1 MPFVGHHHLMASV
14 ASAAGPAQASA
25 SLQALPCE
33 LLCLI
38 LDNLVL
44 APLPTGSSRH
54 LPIPYYTNRGA
65 LLNLCL
71 TSRRLNNIATPLL
84 YHNIV
89 VASTSQ
95 CAALFHTLLYSPH
108 LRRCPRS
115 FASLAPLNS
124 PDDDEDAYQFFERLI
139 FHRNT
144 HFPHGGVVLDNHARE
159 VVKRL
164 GMSFGEGSGHVYM
177 RSRDFAQHAV
187 AGAMLLMPDIQDLLL
202 ELSQHTDYTFFMND
216 DCIIFR
222 RALGGPTPTWGTPL
236 SSLHTLRLQSDPDI
250 AGFKADAGMLAILIP
265 ELFQAPHL
273 RHIDFYGDEGNYTHH
288 WERAADAMV
297 AHPDWFWEFLA
308 NVANLKLCKSQAAP
322 STIVQLLAHCYNLDH
337 LTWTFRQEAWSS
349 MRELPD
355 MSLDK
360 ALRPVAPKLKSMHL
374 ESYSVGFGWD
384 EDAAEMWDLLEVY
397 QIEMYETVS
406 TLHNFVALESLT
418 IDMMTLFG
426 PCHRQRLRDCGAQ
439 MSSLLPPN
447 LSRLELIERSYN
459 DTYEY
464 YKTVG
469 PHDHWLGSMLSKF
482 AETCKVEQR
491 SLKWFVL
498 RVFPPRRTAENAIVQ
513 GFRSKG
519 GILDLLNRFSQA
531 GVQLDWRWEQ
541 VERLLPHIDRDRD
554 WRT

>member
-1 MPFVGHHHLMASV
+1 MPFVVHHPMAAPV
-14 ASAAGPAQASA
+14 AAPGSAPA
-25 SLQALPCE
+25 SLQTLPSE

-44 APLPTGSSRH
+44 APLPTGSRRH

-71 TSRRLNNIATPLL
+71 TSRRLYNFATPLL

-89 VASTSQ
+89 VASSPQ

-108 LRRCPRS
+108 LRRCPRT

-124 PDDDEDAYQFFERLI
+124 PDDDEDAYQFFERLT
-139 FHRNT
+139 FSRNPR
-144 HFPHGGVVLDNHARE
+144 FFHGGLYLDDQAKE

-164 GMSFGEGSGHVYM
+164 SMSHGETSGHVYT
-177 RSRDFAQHAV
+177 RSRDFTQHAV
-187 AGAMLLMPDIQDLLL
+187 AGAMLLMPDIQDMLF

-222 RALGGPTPTWGTPL
+222 KALGSPTPSWGTPL

-265 ELFQAPHL
+265 ELFHAPNL
-273 RHIDFYGDEGNYTHH
+273 RQLDFYGDEGNYTHH
-288 WERAADAMV
+288 WERSLDAMV
-297 AHPDWFWEFLA
+297 AYPEWFWGFLGK
-308 NVANLKLCKSQAAP
+308 VVDLKLLKSQAAP
-322 STIVQLLAHCYNLDH
+322 STVVQLLAHCHSLDH

-349 MRELPD
+349 MRDLPD

-360 ALRPVAPKLKSMHL
+360 ALKPVARKLKSLHL

-406 TLHNFVALESLT
+406 TLHNFVLLENLT

-426 PCHRQRLRDCGAQ
+426 PCHRQRLRDCAADL
-439 MSSLLPPN
+439 SSLLPPH
-447 LSRLELIERSYN
+447 LTRLELIERSYN

-469 PHDHWLGSMLSKF
+469 PHDHWLGNILSKF
-482 AETCKVEQR
+482 AQTCKVEQR
-491 SLKWFVL
+491 QLRHFVL
-498 RVFPPRRTAENAIVQ
+498 RVFPPGRTTDGVVQ

-519 GILDLLNRFSQA
+519 GILELRSRFFEA
-531 GVQLDWRWEQ
+531 GVHLDWCWEQ
-541 VERLLPHIDRDRD
+541 VERLPLPIGRDRD
-554 WRT
+554 WRS